1 MTYKNNFI
9 NQLMSGG
16 NKWKSEKIF
25 LKTLKIIQKSQKLQS
40 NVLLKFA
47 IINSSPYFD
56 IKQVQKKKK
65 KSIEFPFLL
74 NETLRIS
81 YSIKNIVKFRNK
93 NLYVQLLDSVENQG
107 AGVNLKTNLHKE
119 AFLKKKVSNYRWF

>member
-65 KSIEFPFLL
+65 IYRVSVP
-74 NETLRIS
+74 
-81 YSIKNIVKFRNK
+81 VK
-93 NLYVQLLDSVENQG
+93 
-107 AGVNLKTNLHKE
+107 
-119 AFLKKKVSNYRWF
+119 